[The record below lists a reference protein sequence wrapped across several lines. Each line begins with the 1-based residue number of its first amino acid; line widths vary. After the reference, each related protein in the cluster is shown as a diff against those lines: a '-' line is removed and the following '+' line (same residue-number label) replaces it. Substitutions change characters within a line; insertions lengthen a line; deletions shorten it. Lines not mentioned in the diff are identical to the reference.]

1 MKTTLPVVTL
11 DGPAGVGKTT
21 LAQQLAESLHVA
33 YLDTGAMFR
42 CLALKLGPGAETLP
56 EEELREKCRQWTFSL
71 SGKGR
76 ASTVCCNGVPIR
88 GEVRTEQVGMLAA
101 RIATVPV
108 VREVLREAQRAMGEA
123 TPLVVEGRDMG
134 TVVFPDARFKF
145 FLDASPEVRALR
157 RLRDLAARGV
167 EADLVTL
174 TEQIRQRDSLDRN
187 RAVAPLRPAA
197 DAVIVD
203 TSELDIAG
211 VLGVLVHRISVHEGS
226 VTLLPEPGTANI
238 IWQDDGPEGI
248 SLPARLHFWCDRRE
262 RGRRKRTSSRMGTLR
277 PGHKRGAR
285 GRGPG
290 EAGQTPIFLIAVGAS
305 GEAVCRESPPA
316 RLRGLRK
323 TCVVAGRKQ
332 KRRPLCR
339 SRKSPKKISL
349 WRMPS
354 RRGGGAAGGRAG

>member
-123 TPLVVEGRDMG
+123 TPLVVE
-134 TVVFPDARFKF
+134 FPDARFKF

-226 VTLLPEPGTANI
+226 VTLLP
-238 IWQDDGPEGI
+238 
-248 SLPARLHFWCDRRE
+248 
-262 RGRRKRTSSRMGTLR
+262 
-277 PGHKRGAR
+277 
-285 GRGPG
+285 
-290 EAGQTPIFLIAVGAS
+290 
-305 GEAVCRESPPA
+305 
-316 RLRGLRK
+316 
-323 TCVVAGRKQ
+323 
-332 KRRPLCR
+332 
-339 SRKSPKKISL
+339 
-349 WRMPS
+349 
-354 RRGGGAAGGRAG
+354 

>member
-1 MKTTLPVVTL
+1 MAKKKMTASRSAVQDVE
-11 DGPAGVGKTT
+11 K

-42 CLALKLGPGAETLP
+42 CLALRLGPGAEALP

-76 ASTVCCNGVPIR
+76 ASTVCCNGVPVR
-88 GEVRTEQVGMLAA
+88 GEIRTEQVGMLAA

-226 VTLLPEPGTANI
+226 VTLLP
-238 IWQDDGPEGI
+238 
-248 SLPARLHFWCDRRE
+248 
-262 RGRRKRTSSRMGTLR
+262 
-277 PGHKRGAR
+277 
-285 GRGPG
+285 
-290 EAGQTPIFLIAVGAS
+290 
-305 GEAVCRESPPA
+305 
-316 RLRGLRK
+316 
-323 TCVVAGRKQ
+323 
-332 KRRPLCR
+332 
-339 SRKSPKKISL
+339 
-349 WRMPS
+349 
-354 RRGGGAAGGRAG
+354 